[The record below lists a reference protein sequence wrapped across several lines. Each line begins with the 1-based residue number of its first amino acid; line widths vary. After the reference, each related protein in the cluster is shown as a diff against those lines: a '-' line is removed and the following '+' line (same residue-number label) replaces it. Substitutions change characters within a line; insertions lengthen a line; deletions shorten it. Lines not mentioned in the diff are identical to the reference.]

1 MEWRF
6 GGTADLGG
14 PALSAGGR
22 GTGAPDIRE
31 GGRCFLVSSGGGP
44 PLPPGRRLLGGP
56 EIEYGRYGGFAD
68 GPGPG
73 APSEPGARPATR
85 PGGLGGVATGGPDMV
100 NGRYGTVPVGRPGG
114 PDGGWL
120 EWPDNAG
127 RLGGWPPVIAAVG
140 CTPGRTLG
148 GSDSVNGRGGA
159 FPLGRCGGPEGGWVA
174 AVVIGGRARGPP
186 LGAGAECLPLNNP
199 PGGPDIEDGRDGG
212 LADPECGIGAAG
224 PGGGLDGCAGGICA
238 LLVWAK
244 SECMGTDFAI
254 LGANGAGLAWTRN
267 DAGNNDGGVLLCVWV
282 GDGC

>member
-85 PGGLGGVATGGPDMV
+85 PGGLGGVATGGPDMARQCRAARWMAACYSSCRLHTRTYAW
-100 NGRYGTVPVGRPGG
+100 GIRQR
-114 PDGGWL
+114 
-120 EWPDNAG
+120 EWARWSISARTMWRARG
-127 RLGGWPPVIAAVG
+127 RLGRCSGHRWACKRSSAWCRRRVLASKQPTGRSGHRGW
-140 CTPGRTLG
+140 T
-148 GSDSVNGRGGA
+148 
-159 FPLGRCGGPEGGWVA
+159 
-174 AVVIGGRARGPP
+174 
-186 LGAGAECLPLNNP
+186 
-199 PGGPDIEDGRDGG
+199 
-212 LADPECGIGAAG
+212 
-224 PGGGLDGCAGGICA
+224 
-238 LLVWAK
+238 
-244 SECMGTDFAI
+244 
-254 LGANGAGLAWTRN
+254 
-267 DAGNNDGGVLLCVWV
+267 
-282 GDGC
+282 